1 MTALPDRK
9 MPMKP
14 ARLLLPMIVLVG
26 LCAAIWW
33 YLHRPQPGAT
43 HGEAAEPPQVVS
55 DYAVRPMRWQSTLK
69 AFGQMRAVQGAD
81 LSAQVPG
88 IVDEIDFQS
97 GQEVKAGTV
106 LVRLR
111 LYDDPAKL
119 AQLNA
124 EVALWTANLARDNK
138 QFEAQAVSRATV
150 DTDIATLRS
159 YQAQAAAQSQAMDEK
174 TIRAPYAGK
183 LGIRQVDLGQYLPAG
198 TPITSL
204 QSLDPIYVDFNV
216 AQQQIGELH
225 PGGTVELHVDSWPDR
240 RFTAEIIALDSRID
254 PASRMVSVRASLAN
268 ADHALL
274 PGMFA
279 TVRLDRGGPH
289 EVLAVPQ
296 GAVSFN
302 PYGNFVYVLTPL
314 ADHPGRFV
322 AHSRVVTTGEARDDM
337 VVVTH
342 GLKSGETIVGTGQ
355 LKLRDGSI
363 VEINDT
369 LRPAAPFSGEL
380 TDE

>member
-1 MTALPDRK
+1 MTIPSDRK
-9 MPMKP
+9 AQMKRS
-14 ARLLLPMIVLVG
+14 RLLLPIVVVIG
-26 LCAAIWW
+26 LFAAIWW
-33 YLHRPQPGAT
+33 YLHRPQPSAD
-43 HGEAAEPPQVVS
+43 AAANAEPPQAVS
-55 DYAVRPMRWQSTLK
+55 DYAVRTMRWQSAAK
-69 AFGQMRAVQGAD
+69 AFGQVRAVQGAD
-81 LSAQVPG
+81 LSAQVSG
-88 IVDEIDFQS
+88 IVDEIDFES
-97 GQEVKAGTV
+97 GQEVRAGTV
-106 LVRLR
+106 LVKLR

-124 EVALWTANLARDNK
+124 EVALWTANLARDQK
-138 QFEAQAVSRATV
+138 QFDAQAVSRATL

-174 TIRAPYAGK
+174 IIRAPYGGK

-216 AQQQIGELH
+216 AQQQVGEIA
-225 PGGTVELHVDSWPDR
+225 PGGSVELHVDAWPDR
-240 RFTAEIIALDSRID
+240 RFTAKVIALDSRID

-279 TVRLDRGGPH
+279 TIRLDHGAPH
-289 EVLAVPQ
+289 DVLAIPQ

-302 PYGNFVYVLTPL
+302 PYGNFVYVLSPKP
-314 ADHPGRFV
+314 DHPGQFV
-322 AHSRVVTTGEARDDM
+322 ARSRVVVTGETQDDM

-342 GLKSGETIVGTGQ
+342 GLKPGETVVGTGQ
-355 LKLRDGSI
+355 LKLRDGS
-363 VEINDT
+363 VVTINDA
-369 LRPAAPFSGEL
+369 LRPQAPFSGEL

>member
-1 MTALPDRK
+1 MTIPSDRK
-9 MPMKP
+9 AQMKRS
-14 ARLLLPMIVLVG
+14 RLLLPIVVLIG
-26 LCAAIWW
+26 LFAAIWW
-33 YLHRPQPGAT
+33 YLHRPQPST
-43 HGEAAEPPQVVS
+43 DAAANTEPPQVVS
-55 DYAVRPMRWQSTLK
+55 DYAVRTMRWQSAAK
-69 AFGQMRAVQGAD
+69 AFGQVRAVQGAD
-81 LSAQVPG
+81 LSAQVSG
-88 IVDEIDFQS
+88 IVDEIDFES
-97 GQEVKAGTV
+97 GQEVRAGTV
-106 LVRLR
+106 LVKLR

-124 EVALWTANLARDNK
+124 EVALWTANLARDQK
-138 QFEAQAVSRATV
+138 QFDAQAVSRATL

-174 TIRAPYAGK
+174 IIRAPYGGK

-216 AQQQIGELH
+216 AQQQVGEIA
-225 PGGTVELHVDSWPDR
+225 PGGSVELHVDAWPDR
-240 RFTAEIIALDSRID
+240 RFTAKVIALDSRID

-279 TVRLDRGGPH
+279 TIRLDHGAPH
-289 EVLAVPQ
+289 DVLAIPQ

-302 PYGNFVYVLTPL
+302 PYGNFVYVLSPRP
-314 ADHPGRFV
+314 DHPGQFV
-322 AHSRVVTTGEARDDM
+322 AHSRVIVTGETQDDM

-342 GLKSGETIVGTGQ
+342 GLKPGETVVGTGQ
-355 LKLRDGSI
+355 LKLRDGS
-363 VEINDT
+363 VVTINDA
-369 LRPAAPFSGEL
+369 LRPQAPFSGEL